1 MKRVK
6 NLAHSVKYNAH
17 ASHFLADYSTNGS
30 NQMNYS
36 KKCSTSAIVRIHQLR
51 YLQFL
56 VTIINKLLP
65 GSKKVQYTAASI
77 QALHT

>member
-17 ASHFLADYSTNGS
+17 TSHFLADYSINSS

-36 KKCSTSAIVRIHQLR
+36 KKCSTFAIVRVHQLR
-51 YLQFL
+51 CLQFL
-56 VTIINKLLP
+56 DTIINKLLP
-65 GSKKVQYTAASI
+65 GSKRVQRTAASI